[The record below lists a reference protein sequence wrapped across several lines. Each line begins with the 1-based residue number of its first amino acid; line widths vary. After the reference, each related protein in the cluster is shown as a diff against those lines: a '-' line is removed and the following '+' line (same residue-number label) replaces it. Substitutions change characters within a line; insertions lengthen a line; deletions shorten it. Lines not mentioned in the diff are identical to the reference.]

1 MTDLTMDEVEGRSP
15 FKRVTA
21 ILCIVGLVFAMVVG
35 GFLALFMGVIASSA
49 GALGSGG
56 SGCVPASSSSST
68 TSWGEQT
75 STRPTPPPSS
85 TSSAA
90 APPASSTNWGSSAA
104 GAASPAAAAPQSV
117 EIPNGRGGT
126 ITLNEKQVA
135 IATRIITVGRN
146 LGVSDKGL
154 KIALMTAL
162 QESVLRMYAN
172 SSVPES
178 LSYPHDAVGSDHDSV
193 NPFQQRVSGWGTVAE
208 LMDLDYSIKAFFGG
222 PNGPNAGS
230 PRGLLDIN
238 GWEAMAPGVA
248 AQTVQVS
255 AYPDA
260 YDKWEPA
267 ADQLIATLGEGIS
280 GGGCTGTI
288 SGEIQLPLHS
298 DYNMTSGYG
307 PRDIGVPGASTWHAA
322 VDLQRWPDPC
332 GDPVYAILPGEVVLS
347 SALWLS
353 IEHPDGYV
361 VSYLHMYKSQH
372 LVDVGDTVE
381 AGQQIGVTGNA
392 PPSSGCHLDLRINVA
407 NNTNPEVAQLILS
420 QNDTRLPRPATLP
433 EHQNFVNPEDFFA
446 LWGVELCPVGTCK

>member
-1 MTDLTMDEVEGRSP
+1 MTDLTVDEEEGRSSW
-15 FKRVTA
+15 KGIVA
-21 ILCIVGLVFAMVVG
+21 ILCILGLIGAMVIG
-35 GFLALFMGVIASSA
+35 GFLALLMGVVASSA
-49 GALGSGG
+49 GASA
-56 SGCVPASSSSST
+56 CVPASSSTSTQASTST
-68 TSWGEQT
+68 TSWG
-75 STRPTPPPSS
+75 SS
-85 TSSAA
+85 
-90 APPASSTNWGSSAA
+90 PN
-104 GAASPAAAAPQSV
+104 GAAPAAAASTSTQSI

-126 ITLNEKQVA
+126 MTLNEKQVA
-135 IATRIITVGRN
+135 IATRIIQVGRD

-162 QESVLRMYAN
+162 QESGLRMYAN
-172 SSVPES
+172 STVPES

-222 PNGPNAGS
+222 PTGPNGGS

-238 GWEAMAPGVA
+238 GWESMAPGVA

-267 ADQLIATLGEGIS
+267 ADQLITTLGAGIS
-280 GGGCTGTI
+280 GGGCGGGTI

-307 PRDIGVPGASTWHAA
+307 PRDINVPGASTWHAA
-322 VDLQRWPDPC
+322 IDLQRWPDPC
-332 GDPVYAILPGEVVLS
+332 GDPVYAILPGKVVLS

-361 VSYLHMYKSQH
+361 VSYLHMYKSQR

-381 AGQQIGVTGNA
+381 AGQQIGVVGNV
-392 PPSSGCHLDLRINVA
+392 PPSGGCHLDLRINVA

-446 LWGVELCPVGTCK
+446 LWGVDLCPVGTCQ